1 MSNGI
6 RRRTALALLSAVA
19 AAVAVLAPLGAVPTQ
34 AQSSPIQH
42 IVVLDLENHSFDNVL
57 GFWCQAAT
65 LPGGVTPRC
74 GPGDAMPASVTL
86 SNGARVTPYV
96 MPDVVPSV
104 NHSMTSQLA
113 VMDGGKMDG
122 WQKTAGGTCAAT
134 TTPPYQCIGGYT
146 ASQLPNIT
154 ALAGAYPI
162 EDRFF
167 SLKDSPSWGGHM
179 YAVAATT
186 DGFTGDNPLPPTG
199 GTAGPGWGCDSN
211 LVARWAAG
219 GPWQPSCV
227 PDFALN
233 PAQYPHGGAFEPTKA
248 GHVPTIM
255 DSLDTAGLSWRI
267 YGEASTSGL
276 GYEWS
281 VCPTFADCLDTSQRA
296 NLVDSGQF
304 LTDAA
309 AGALPAFSL
318 ITAGGSNVAGNCHNG
333 FSMTACDNYV
343 GQVAQAVLN
352 SPEWSSTALFIT
364 WDDYGGF
371 YDSQRPA
378 VNPDGTQQGIR
389 LPLIVVSPYA
399 QPAATDST
407 PATFASILAFT
418 EHTFG
423 LPPLGTNDSSAY
435 GLSGMFNLAAAPR
448 LGHRPHMATRP
459 VPRTDHIQ
467 WQQARQGS

>member
-1 MSNGI
+1 
-6 RRRTALALLSAVA
+6 
-19 AAVAVLAPLGAVPTQ
+19 
-34 AQSSPIQH
+34 
-42 IVVLDLENHSFDNVL
+42 
-57 GFWCQAAT
+57 
-65 LPGGVTPRC
+65 
-74 GPGDAMPASVTL
+74 
-86 SNGARVTPYV
+86 
-96 MPDVVPSV
+96 
-104 NHSMTSQLA
+104 
-113 VMDGGKMDG
+113 MDG
-122 WQKTAGGTCAAT
+122 WQNTAQSTCAAT

-146 ASQLPNIT
+146 ASQVPNIT
-154 ALAGAYPI
+154 ALAGSYPI

-179 YAVAATT
+179 YSVAATT

-211 LVARWAAG
+211 LVAKWAAG

-233 PAQYPHGGAFEPTKA
+233 RTQYPNGGAFEPTKA
-248 GHVPTIM
+248 GHVPTLM
-255 DSLDTAGLSWRI
+255 DNLDAAGLSWRI
-267 YGEASTSGL
+267 YGETNTSGS

-281 VCPTFADCLDTSQRA
+281 VCPTFADCLYTSQRA

-309 AGALPAFSL
+309 AGTLPAFSL
-318 ITAGGSNVAGNCHNG
+318 ITAGGSNLAGNCHNG

-343 GQVAQAVLN
+343 GQVAQAIMN

-371 YDSQRPA
+371 YDSQPPA
-378 VNPDGTQQGIR
+378 VNPDRTQQGIR

-399 QPAATDST
+399 KPASTDST

-418 EHTFG
+418 ENTFG
-423 LPPLGTNDSSAY
+423 LPRLGKNDSSAY
-435 GLSGMFNLAAAPR
+435 ALSGMFSLAAAPN
-448 LGHRPHMATRP
+448 LGLRPQMVTRP

-467 WQQARQGS
+467 WWQARQGS